1 MRASYSIHPPT
12 RGESVAWRVVRVY
25 RDGVRRVGSL
35 ILNSWEWAQDVAQTA
50 LDEPGVRRI
59 ELMGRSADSDEWQ
72 KDVEYSLEDDFT
84 DFGGLS

>member
-1 MRASYSIHPPT
+1 MRASYSIHPPA

-35 ILNSWEWAQDVAQTA
+35 ILNNWEWAQDVAQTA
-50 LDEPGVRRI
+50 LDEPGVRLI
-59 ELMGRSADSDEWQ
+59 ILMGRSADSDEWL
-72 KDVEYSLEDDFT
+72 KDVEYSLEVDGV

>member
-1 MRASYSIHPPT
+1 MRASYSIHPPS

-25 RDGVRRVGSL
+25 HDGVRRVGSL

-50 LDEPGVRRI
+50 LDEPGMRSI
-59 ELMGRSADSDEWQ
+59 ILMGRPADSDEWQ

-84 DFGGLS
+84 DFGGRS

>member
-1 MRASYSIHPPT
+1 
-12 RGESVAWRVVRVY
+12 VRVY

-50 LDEPGVRRI
+50 LDEPGMRRI
-59 ELMGRSADSDEWQ
+59 ELMGRPADSDEWRV
-72 KDVEYSLEDDFT
+72 DARFDLEDDFT